1 MRQSRA
7 PNFEGIKVLHLP
19 SYLARNRLGVF
30 YFRVVFPKDL
40 RLACPAVPI
49 EVRRSLRTREPT
61 SAKTAA
67 RIMGAN
73 FHELLRVLYH
83 MKNSGVP
90 PSKWLVGFAENG
102 KLSVQKE
109 DGDNPSDLAEIIA
122 AFLQAGRITSE
133 TASDPIARMSFNP
146 SAAEVKEVRQ
156 INRSNKNAGRGE
168 WLSEAIER
176 FHQEKQAN
184 DWKDENTWT
193 SAYEPT
199 LRHFR
204 ELISDDTRDVKV
216 DGKSTAIYD
225 IPVGDICDK
234 HIQNYKTC
242 MLTFPSHF
250 GQADRGATAT
260 KMTAKEAMKE
270 LKDRQ
275 PQSHSTARKKY
286 GFVKAFLNWAS
297 VDRCIREGADFAN
310 ILPSKGGK
318 KKGDGG
324 YVPFTAKD
332 LKKLFESP
340 EYTDGFDAPYKYWI
354 PLIGLYTGARLNE
367 IAQLEINDIVV
378 VDGIRCFSIN
388 DTPDDDESDGETDET
403 AAQKSL
409 KSAASNRHVPIH
421 PELIKAGLD
430 AYIEEVKQAGAK
442 RLFESLTWNA
452 KTHYG
457 SNPSKDF
464 REYTKLKG
472 VYIAR
477 KKVFHSFRRTLNEA
491 LQKDGMHLE
500 HREQLLGHTSRS
512 VNNTYYGGQK
522 PLVLI
527 NEFLSRYSH
536 GLTHPPYVRPIAL
549 DGLV

>member
-1 MRQSRA
+1 M
-7 PNFEGIKVLHLP
+7 LYLP

-40 RLACPAVPI
+40 RIACPAVPNEI
-49 EVRRSLRTREPT
+49 RRSLRTREPM

-90 PSKWLVGFAENG
+90 PSKWLVGFADNG
-102 KLSVQKE
+102 RVSVQKE
-109 DGDNPSDLAEIIA
+109 DGDNPADLAQIIA
-122 AFLQAGRITSE
+122 AFLQAGKMTSE
-133 TASDPIARMSFNP
+133 AASDPIARMAFNP
-146 SAAEVKEVRQ
+146 SRAEVKEVDQ
-156 INRSNKNAGRGE
+156 INRSKKNAGRGE

-176 FHQEKQAN
+176 FHQEKQAS
-184 DWKDENTWT
+184 DWKDDNTWT

-204 ELISDDTRDVKV
+204 ELISEEKRNVTV
-216 DGKSTAIYD
+216 DGKTVPIYD
-225 IPVGDICDK
+225 IPVGEIYHE
-234 HIQNYKTC
+234 HIRNYKTD
-242 MLTFPSHF
+242 MLKFPGHF
-250 GQADRGATAT
+250 GQADRGASSA
-260 KMTAKEAMKE
+260 KMTAKDAMRE
-270 LKDRQ
+270 FKDRK

-297 VDRCIREGADFAN
+297 IDSCIREGAGFAQ

-324 YVPFTAKD
+324 YAAFTTKD
-332 LKKLFESP
+332 LKLLFESQ
-340 EYTDGFDAPYKYWI
+340 EYKDGFDTPSKYWI
-354 PLIGLYTGARLNE
+354 PIIGLYTGARLNE
-367 IAQLEINDIVV
+367 IAQLEVNDIVV
-378 VDGIRCFSIN
+378 MDGIRCFSIN
-388 DTPDDDESDGETDET
+388 DTPDDDESDGVMEET
-403 AAQKSL
+403 APTKTL
-409 KSAASNRHVPIH
+409 KTTASNRHVPIH
-421 PELIKAGLD
+421 PEIIKAGLD
-430 AYIEEVKQAGAK
+430 DYIEEVKRNGAK
-442 RLFESLTWNA
+442 RLFDSLKWNA
-452 KTHYG
+452 KNHFG
-457 SNPSKDF
+457 GNPSKEF

-491 LQKDGMHLE
+491 LQKAGMHLE

-522 PLVLI
+522 PLILI
-527 NEFLSRYSH
+527 NDFLAKYSH
-536 GLTHPPYVRPIAL
+536 GLTHPPYVRPVSLEGIL
-549 DGLV
+549 